1 MSKNNWRRR
10 DSGANICTVYT
21 QRRPGL
27 SKLDHSTPATLLL
40 VVLCVGIFVSG
51 GGDSHQS
58 KNKDASV
65 ATVGVTTVAPQTVA
79 IYRTYVARVRALYTV
94 QIRSRVEGEL
104 TAFHFRNGEEIR
116 KGSLL
121 FTIDPAPY
129 QIAVQSAQA
138 NLARAM
144 SNLAGAQ
151 AQLEKARRD
160 VDRYEPLA
168 KIHAIPGQDLAD
180 ARAAHQVRNAQLK
193 QSQAEVE
200 VQKAAVS
207 QAKLNLQ
214 HTRIYSPIDGVIGDR
229 KVDPG
234 NLVSASSTTP
244 LATISSS
251 DPMLVSFAVGDAEY
265 LRYFAA
271 RDGHSRA
278 DGANYQLLL
287 ADGSRFP
294 FPGKFM
300 HVSRALNQQT
310 DTLTIVLRF
319 PNPHH
324 VLRPGEYARVR
335 ADLER
340 EPNTLLVP
348 VVAVQTI
355 QGTESVLLVDRDYKV
370 RQRTITTS
378 SRQGESYVV
387 SGGLNPGDRVIVQ
400 GQQKVRPG
408 DRVEVLSVPAK
419 VEQ

>member
-1 MSKNNWRRR
+1 M
-10 DSGANICTVYT
+10 
-21 QRRPGL
+21 
-27 SKLDHSTPATLLL
+27 
-40 VVLCVGIFVSG
+40 
-51 GGDSHQS
+51 
-58 KNKDASV
+58 
-65 ATVGVTTVAPQTVA
+65 TTVEPRTVA

-104 TAFHFRNGEEIR
+104 TAFHFRDGEEIR
-116 KGSLL
+116 KGRLL
-121 FTIDPAPY
+121 FSIDPAPY

-138 NLARAM
+138 NLARAT
-144 SNLAGAQ
+144 SNLAGSQ
-151 AQLEKARRD
+151 AQLQKAQRD

-180 ARAAHQVRNAQLK
+180 ARAAQQVRDAQLK

-207 QAKLNLQ
+207 QARLNLE

-251 DPMLVSFAVGDAEY
+251 NPILVSFAVGDAEY

-271 RDGHSRA
+271 RNGHSRA
-278 DGANYQLLL
+278 DGANYELLL

-294 FPGKFM
+294 FPGRFM

-340 EPNTLLVP
+340 QPNTLLVP

-355 QGTESVLLVDRDYKV
+355 QGTESVLLVDRDNKV

-378 SRQGESYVV
+378 SRQGENYVV
-387 SGGLNPGDRVIVQ
+387 SGGLNPGDRVIVE

-408 DRVEVLSVPAK
+408 DKVDAILVAAK

>member
-1 MSKNNWRRR
+1 M
-10 DSGANICTVYT
+10 G
-21 QRRPGL
+21 
-27 SKLDHSTPATLLL
+27 
-40 VVLCVGIFVSG
+40 
-51 GGDSHQS
+51 
-58 KNKDASV
+58 
-65 ATVGVTTVAPQTVA
+65 TVGVTAVQPKTVA
-79 IYRTYVARVRALYTV
+79 IYRAYVARIRAQYTV

-104 TAFHFRNGEEIR
+104 TAFHFRDGEEIR

-129 QIAVQSAQA
+129 QIAVQSAKA
-138 NLARAM
+138 NLARAT
-144 SNLAGAQ
+144 SNLAGSQ
-151 AQLEKARRD
+151 AQLQKAHRD

-180 ARAAHQVRNAQLK
+180 ARAAEQVRESQLK

-207 QAKLNLQ
+207 QARLNLA
-214 HTRIYSPIDGVIGDR
+214 HTRIYSPIDGIIGDR

-234 NLVSASSTTP
+234 NLVSASSATP
-244 LATISSS
+244 LATISSTE
-251 DPMLVSFAVGDAEY
+251 PMLVSFAVGDAEY

-271 RDGHSRA
+271 LNGHSRA
-278 DGANYQLLL
+278 DGANYELLL
-287 ADGSRFP
+287 ADGSRYP
-294 FPGKFM
+294 YPGQFM

-324 VLRPGEYARVR
+324 VLRPGQYARVR

-340 EPNTLLVP
+340 QPDTLLVP

-355 QGTESVLLVDRDYKV
+355 QGTESVLLVDRENKV

-378 SRQGESYVV
+378 SRQGENYVV
-387 SGGLNPGDRVIVQ
+387 SGGLKPGDRVIVQ
-400 GQQKVRPG
+400 GQHKVRPG
-408 DRVEVLSVPAK
+408 DKVDALSVAEK
-419 VEQ
+419 VDK

>member
-1 MSKNNWRRR
+1 MSKYNWRRR
-10 DSGANICTVYT
+10 ESGANICTVHT
-21 QRRPGL
+21 KRRTGL
-27 SKLDHSTPATLLL
+27 SKLNHSTPAGLL
-40 VVLCVGIFVSG
+40 VAVLCVGISVSG
-51 GGDSHQS
+51 CGGSQQS
-58 KNKDASV
+58 SNKEASV
-65 ATVGVTTVAPQTVA
+65 ATVGVTTVEPRTVA

-104 TAFHFRNGEEIR
+104 TAFHFRDGEEIR
-116 KGSLL
+116 KGRLL
-121 FTIDPAPY
+121 FSIDPAPY

-144 SNLAGAQ
+144 SNLAGSQ
-151 AQLEKARRD
+151 AQLQKAQRD

-180 ARAAHQVRNAQLK
+180 ARAAQQVRDAQLK

-207 QAKLNLQ
+207 QARLNLA
-214 HTRIYSPIDGVIGDR
+214 HTRIYSPIDGIIGDR

-234 NLVSASSTTP
+234 NLVSASSATP

-251 DPMLVSFAVGDAEY
+251 EPMLVSFAVGDAEY

-271 RDGHSRA
+271 RNGHSRA
-278 DGANYQLLL
+278 DGARYELLL
-287 ADGSRFP
+287 ADGSRYP
-294 FPGKFM
+294 YPGRFT

-310 DTLTIVLRF
+310 DTLTVVLSF

-324 VLRPGEYARVR
+324 VLRPGEYAQVR
-335 ADLER
+335 SDLER
-340 EPNTLLVP
+340 QPDTLLVP

-355 QGTESVLLVDRDYKV
+355 QGTESVLLVDENDKV
-370 RQRTITTS
+370 KQRTITTS
-378 SRQGESYVV
+378 SRQGENYVV
-387 SGGLNPGDRVIVQ
+387 SGGLKPGDRVIVQ

-408 DRVEVLSVPAK
+408 DKVDALSVATK
-419 VEQ
+419 VAE